1 MKLRLMVVLLAILV
15 VVGARSPAR
24 SAVRQLSDA
33 EWQRLERRE
42 VIFLDELPP
51 GGAALGG
58 LGGTAVALVHAGREA
73 VWRVLVDYP
82 GHVQLYPR
90 VVAATVLEATGE
102 RALVRYVVGIGV
114 FSFAFHVE
122 NRADR
127 ARGRLAWH
135 LARERRNELF
145 RDSWGYWQL
154 ETADAG
160 TLLTYGMAAR
170 MVLPDFL
177 TRGAERDGLLQT
189 VQAVRD
195 RVEAGR

>member
-1 MKLRLMVVLLAILV
+1 MKLRVLVVLIATLV

-33 EWQRLERRE
+33 QWQRLERRE
-42 VIFLDELPP
+42 VVFLEELPP

-58 LGGTAVALVHAGREA
+58 RGGTAVALVHASRDA
-73 VWRVLVDYP
+73 VWRVLVDYS
-82 GHVQLYPR
+82 GHAQLYPR
-90 VVAATVLEATGE
+90 VVAATVLEATGQ
-102 RALVRYVVGIGV
+102 RALVRYVIGV
-114 FSFAFHVE
+114 GPFSFAFHVE
-122 NRADR
+122 NQADR
-127 ARGRLAWH
+127 AQGRLAWH
-135 LARERRNELF
+135 LAREQRNDLF

-154 ETADAG
+154 DTADAG

-170 MVLPDFL
+170 MVLPDFV